1 MLNRDEIKRRGI
13 IVSAIPANYDRAAS
27 YDLRIGK
34 FLAVKPG
41 AESSRVERR
50 THTGY
55 LRKEWWK

>member
-34 FLAVKPG
+34 ILAIKPEG
-41 AESSRVERR
+41 RSEPIETDRI
-50 THTGY
+50 GC
-55 LRKEWWK
+55 LRKEWWR